1 MKIADAHAH
10 LDLLADAGRAIED
23 ALCQGVEM
31 VLGVS
36 MGFSSV
42 RFTLSLSER
51 YPGVVLPAVGL
62 HPWHIDREDPG
73 KALEEVSGALGRAA
87 AMGEIGLDYGI
98 RTRKSLQKEIF
109 RKQLGMAVDRGLPV
123 VLHCRHS
130 HGTTLEL
137 LREYGVRRAV
147 FHWYSGPLDVLER
160 LLGDGYLISVTPAV
174 ETSPKH
180 REAVRVTP
188 LERLLLETDSPVSY
202 QGKEAAPADVV
213 RVCCEVARLKEVSPE
228 EVAGRTSQTF
238 REFLGLPAGEIRE
251 GKPGPET

>member
-1 MKIADAHAH
+1 MQIADAHAH
-10 LDLLADAGRAIED
+10 LDLLADADRAIED
-23 ALCQGVEM
+23 ARCQGVEM

-36 MGFSSV
+36 MGFSSI
-42 RFTLSLSER
+42 RFTLALSER

-73 KALEEVSGALGRAA
+73 KALEEVSGTLARAA

-109 RKQLGMAVDRGLPV
+109 RKQLEMAVGQNLPV

-137 LREYGVRRAV
+137 LREYRVRRAV
-147 FHWYSGPLDVLER
+147 FHWYSGPLDVLES
-160 LLGDGYLISVTPAV
+160 LLAEGYLISVTPAV
-174 ETSPKH
+174 EASPKH

-188 LERLLLETDSPVSY
+188 LEQLLLETDSPVSY

-213 RVCCEVARLKEVSPE
+213 RVCCEVARLKDLSPE
-228 EVAGRTSQTF
+228 EVAARTSRTF
-238 REFLGLPAGEIRE
+238 RAFLGLAPDGITE
-251 GKPGPET
+251 GKAGG